1 MLRENAAYPVTLS
14 REEADRINEFIKKGY
29 TRDVGGITLV
39 RQEMW
44 RHALDVQ
51 QKIAEETMNGINSV
65 QSMTLVLFET
75 QITDLD
81 ILAQASFDF
90 GFNPDEQLVVAEA
103 LFTVRDSFEINRQ
116 KFLDA
121 KSDLT
126 D

>member
-1 MLRENAAYPVTLS
+1 
-14 REEADRINEFIKKGY
+14 
-29 TRDVGGITLV
+29 
-39 RQEMW
+39 
-44 RHALDVQ
+44 
-51 QKIAEETMNGINSV
+51 MNGINSV

-81 ILAQASFDF
+81 ILAQASFSF

-126 D
+126 G